1 MTQDY
6 LAPDIN
12 NACQVVL
19 MAKNLPANAGV
30 GKLQQWIL
38 GRRRCEVISSI
49 VLKNEAQDV
58 EEGVRESLVGK
69 VTFARRL
76 LHGVRKSQALQA
88 AQEHVK
94 HNYPSDSQNKVSIP
108 QVHYS
113 TQLHLCDGDS
123 LQEKGG
129 KKSGN

>member
-1 MTQDY
+1 MKR
-6 LAPDIN
+6 L
-12 NACQVVL
+12 CVVL
-19 MAKNLPANAGV
+19 VAVK
-30 GKLQQWIL
+30 
-38 GRRRCEVISSI
+38 
-49 VLKNEAQDV
+49 EAQDV

-88 AQEHVK
+88 VQERVK
-94 HNYPSDSQNKVSIP
+94 HTYPSDSQNKVSIP

-123 LQEKGG
+123 LQRKGG
-129 KKSGN
+129 KTSGNECLLHAMMCDV